1 MEKPHMTEPQKQNIE
16 GGRELD
22 RIIFFSDAVFAIA
35 ITLLVLNIQVPEIP
49 QGLVAEE
56 LPSRLLDLWPKYL
69 SYVISFLVILSYWMA
84 HHSVFSAIRGYD
96 RGLIWL
102 NSLFLMC
109 VAFLPFPAAL
119 LGEYGDQQIVVAI
132 YAVSLGITRLLLTA
146 VWWYASSGH
155 RLVDDDLDPST
166 IRVFRIRGLAIPLMF
181 FISIAIS
188 FVSVSAAIYSWLL
201 LVAGDFVLLRILR
214 QHPENEH

>member
-1 MEKPHMTEPQKQNIE
+1 MTNSQKQNIE

-22 RIIFFSDAVFAIA
+22 RIVFFSDAVFAIA

-96 RGLIWL
+96 RRLIWL

-109 VAFLPFPAAL
+109 VAFLPFPAAS
-119 LGEYGDQQIVVAI
+119 LGEYGDQRLVVVI
-132 YAVSLGITRLLLTA
+132 YAATLAITRLLLTA
-146 VWWYASSGH
+146 LWWYGSSGH
-155 RLVDDDLDPST
+155 RLVDDDLDLSM
-166 IRVFRIRGLAIPLMF
+166 IRIFRIRGLAIPLVF

-201 LVAGDFVLLRILR
+201 LVAGDFVLFRILR
-214 QHPENEH
+214 

>member
-1 MEKPHMTEPQKQNIE
+1 MEEPCMTNSQKQNIE

-22 RIIFFSDAVFAIA
+22 RIVFFSDAVFAIA

-109 VAFLPFPAAL
+109 VAFLPFPTAL
-119 LGEYGDQQIVVAI
+119 LGNYGDQQLVVTL
-132 YAVSLGITRLLLTA
+132 YAGSLAITRLLLSA
-146 VWWYASSGH
+146 VWWYVSTRH
-155 RLVDDDLDPST
+155 RLIDSALDPGL
-166 IRVFRIRGLAIPLMF
+166 IRA
-181 FISIAIS
+181 
-188 FVSVSAAIYSWLL
+188 
-201 LVAGDFVLLRILR
+201 
-214 QHPENEH
+214 H